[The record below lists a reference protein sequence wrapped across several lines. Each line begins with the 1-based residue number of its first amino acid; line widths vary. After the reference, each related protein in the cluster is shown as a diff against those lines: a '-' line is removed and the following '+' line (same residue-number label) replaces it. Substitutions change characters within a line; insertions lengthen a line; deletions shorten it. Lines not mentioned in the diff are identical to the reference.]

1 MSDQER
7 PTQIVIE
14 LRYDEDGMLDSF
26 DAINQLEAALD
37 GRVCI
42 TDSIDERFMAKDY
55 PHLTAE
61 ERRDVISQIST
72 GDYDV
77 DVIDGSARR
86 NYLDE
91 LVEKAGYDVGMPGD
105 VGEEDAAAPAY

>member
-1 MSDQER
+1 MTEQQR

-26 DAINQLEAALD
+26 HAINQLESALD

-55 PHLTAE
+55 PHLSAE

-72 GDYDV
+72 GDYDA
-77 DVIDGSARR
+77 DVIDADART
-86 NYLDE
+86 NYLDDV
-91 LVEKAGYDVGMPGD
+91 VEKAGYNVGSSEVSDENDESTPT
-105 VGEEDAAAPAY
+105 Y